1 MLLIAG
7 ITLLRIKKHKYMI
20 YAFRVTAKQNIG
32 GSKGIAKG
40 MSVQIKKEG
49 GSPGVNDVLALSRGS
64 QLNCVRGI
72 FPLGINLGRRDAI
85 FNHVSTTRSPRQRK
99 VT

>member
-7 ITLLRIKKHKYMI
+7 VTLLRIKKHKYMI

-40 MSVQIKKEG
+40 MS
-49 GSPGVNDVLALSRGS
+49 SN
-64 QLNCVRGI
+64 
-72 FPLGINLGRRDAI
+72 AI
-85 FNHVSTTRSPRQRK
+85 FGLSTR
-99 VT
+99 